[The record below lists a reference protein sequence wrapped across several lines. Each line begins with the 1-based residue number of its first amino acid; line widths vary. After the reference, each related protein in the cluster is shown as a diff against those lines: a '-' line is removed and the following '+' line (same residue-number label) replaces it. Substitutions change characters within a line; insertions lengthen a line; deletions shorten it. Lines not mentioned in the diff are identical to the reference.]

1 MRRPLA
7 IAGALALAT
16 APAFTQQP
24 DTRATVTV
32 GTAAARR
39 GQVAYGALRIPA
51 GVDSA
56 TNLPV
61 AVINGT
67 RPGPVLAL
75 VAGSHGT
82 EYTSIVALTRLIGQ
96 LDPRTMAGTVIV
108 PPLLNVA
115 SFTQMTVPLNPGDGK
130 GMNAQ
135 YPGHP
140 SGTQTQPAPGSVAPQ
155 EEKPPDL
162 VGDLP

>member
-1 MRRPLA
+1 MMRSLTFSYWLVLA
-7 IAGALALAT
+7 A
-16 APAFTQQP
+16 APVVAQDP
-24 DTRATVTV
+24 HATVTV

-67 RPGPVLAL
+67 RPGPVLVL

-96 LDPRTMAGTVIV
+96 LDPRTMAGTGDARPFPAA
-108 PPLLNVA
+108 PPLP
-115 SFTQMTVPLNPGDGK
+115 QMTLPLHPGHGT
-130 GMNAQ
+130 GMNA
-135 YPGHP
+135 P
-140 SGTQTQPAPGSVAPQ
+140 
-155 EEKPPDL
+155 
-162 VGDLP
+162 